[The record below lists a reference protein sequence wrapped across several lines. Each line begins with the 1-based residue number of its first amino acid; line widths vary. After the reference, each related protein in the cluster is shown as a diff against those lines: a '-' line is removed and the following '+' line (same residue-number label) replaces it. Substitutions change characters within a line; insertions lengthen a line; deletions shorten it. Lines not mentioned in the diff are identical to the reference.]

1 MKQNLIFFLPNFSL
15 GGASN
20 SIKNICYKVREKN
33 KKINII
39 IISIGNNSLKSLFLK
54 KKIKVIEIKYS
65 KTIFAILKIKKI
77 LKKFSNEK
85 TTFISNINYANV
97 ITCLFLK
104 KNENLK
110 IILTERTP
118 IQELFY
124 YNSII
129 DFIKKK
135 IIFYLVKITYKKA
148 DHIIGNSNA
157 VSKDLSKYTSCKVR
171 TLFPIVEISK
181 TKKIKNKNVNISWVG
196 RNSPEKNIEDFIK
209 ALNELDLKKN
219 IKINIITDRF
229 NSNKL
234 SKNLIKK
241 ISVQNFKINKKK
253 LINIYK
259 KTDIMVNT
267 SLYEGFPNVIAEAIN
282 YYCLIIASK
291 SHGGCIDL
299 IKNGSSGITYRTK
312 DYMSLSK
319 KIDYA
324 INNLNRLQDLKKIA
338 KKNLKLIGTQNENYI
353 HFFKQNNII

>member
-1 MKQNLIFFLPNFSL
+1 M
-15 GGASN
+15 
-20 SIKNICYKVREKN
+20 
-33 KKINII
+33 
-39 IISIGNNSLKSLFLK
+39 
-54 KKIKVIEIKYS
+54 
-65 KTIFAILKIKKI
+65 
-77 LKKFSNEK
+77 
-85 TTFISNINYANV
+85 
-97 ITCLFLK
+97 
-104 KNENLK
+104 
-110 IILTERTP
+110 
-118 IQELFY
+118 
-124 YNSII
+124 
-129 DFIKKK
+129 
-135 IIFYLVKITYKKA
+135 
-148 DHIIGNSNA
+148 
-157 VSKDLSKYTSCKVR
+157 
-171 TLFPIVEISK
+171 
-181 TKKIKNKNVNISWVG
+181 NISWVG